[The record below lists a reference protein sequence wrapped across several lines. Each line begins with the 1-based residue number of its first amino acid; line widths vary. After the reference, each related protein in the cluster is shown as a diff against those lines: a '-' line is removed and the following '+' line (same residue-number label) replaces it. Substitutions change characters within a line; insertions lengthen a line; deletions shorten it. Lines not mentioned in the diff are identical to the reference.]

1 MKNSSILFFLMLSLN
16 LNSQVE
22 FLAGGISTQN
32 IGPLTLEI
40 TVQLF
45 TPPDSQIDSIN
56 ICFGDGIC
64 KKTGV
69 VTQNLFGSVNIL
81 ESYFSIIHVYA
92 GQASYTISVNE
103 CCWSGES
110 LNTPGFD
117 SSSFLLS
124 REHTFF
130 NPIINGPNNS
140 PISTNSINIIN
151 GEFDNVLNFNSAFY
165 DPDGDSLAVNFI
177 APLGD
182 SIIVNEYQF
191 PDQINPG
198 VNNNFT
204 TESGQIIWD
213 SPQEIGNYHIGYEV
227 NEFRNGVPISLSY
240 GVSLILIQNPTSTQ
254 NSFKDKFQIY
264 PNPTKNNIFIEGESF
279 DKLEIYNLLGEKLI
293 IQATATKRIDLSNL
307 PVGVYLLSLFLN
319 EEKYSTLIVKN

>member
-1 MKNSSILFFLMLSLN
+1 MLSLN

-22 FLAGGISTQN
+22 FLAGGISTRN

-45 TPPDSQIDSIN
+45 TPSGSQIDSIN

-69 VTQNLFGSVNIL
+69 IAQNILGGGNIL
-81 ESYFSIIHVYA
+81 ESYFSITHVYA
-92 GQASYTISVNE
+92 GQSSYTISMNE
-103 CCWSGES
+103 CCWSSGG
-110 LNTPGFD
+110 LNTTGFEN
-117 SSSFLLS
+117 SNFLIL
-124 REHTFF
+124 REHAFF
-130 NPIINGPNNS
+130 NPIFNGTNNS
-140 PISTNSINIIN
+140 PVSTNFINIIGGN
-151 GEFDNVLNFNSAFY
+151 FDEVLNFNNSGFY
-165 DPDGDSLAVNFI
+165 DPDGDSLTVNFI

-198 VNNNFT
+198 GNNIFT

-213 SPQEIGNYHIGYEV
+213 SPQEVGNYHIGYEV
-227 NEFRNGVPISLSY
+227 TEFRNGVPISSSY
-240 GVSLILIQNPTSTQ
+240 GVSLILIQNPTATK
-254 NSFKDKFQIY
+254 NPFKEKFQIY
-264 PNPTKNNIFIEGESF
+264 PNPARSNVFIEGEKF

-293 IQATATKRIDLSNL
+293 THTTMTKRIDLSNL
-307 PVGVYLLSLFLN
+307 PVGVYLLSLIQN